1 MAGGDEY
8 EIETTLC
15 MIHTVH
21 VFQIPPRSSSG
32 GHRANDWTRE
42 VWDGK
47 LKIVQKGSNA
57 TVYLLDKHN
66 GNEFAQAPVV
76 DGAVEKCV
84 DSSRYFV
91 LRCVNQKDKN
101 QRAFIGLAFN
111 ERNDAFE

>member
-1 MAGGDEY
+1 MAGSDEY

-15 MIHTVH
+15 MIQTVH
-21 VFQIPPRSSSG
+21 VFQIPPRSTSG

-66 GNEFAQAPVV
+66 GNEFAQAP
-76 DGAVEKCV
+76 GKPSLPCRPK
-84 DSSRYFV
+84 SSSVWIMSWSEWWWWWGR
-91 LRCVNQKDKN
+91 R
-101 QRAFIGLAFN
+101 RW
-111 ERNDAFE
+111 